1 MRCSDHSLRLRR
13 TPGIE
18 VAGSPWWPGMR
29 DTRWESGTT
38 DVVRF
43 CQGRAG
49 RAGSQLG
56 CESFPVLTSDACA
69 AVIRFPRPLFRP
81 VEG

>member
-43 CQGRAG
+43 ARG
-49 RAGSQLG
+49 
-56 CESFPVLTSDACA
+56 EPA
-69 AVIRFPRPLFRP
+69 ALVVSWGVNVSRS
-81 VEG
+81 